1 MRPCPDLA
9 LRLARFRR
17 CRNGTVGVLF
27 GVLLPIL
34 AMGAVGVAELAEVM
48 QAKARLQR
56 NVDAAAIQGAG
67 EFGVDQSAATTERAR
82 LYADGMAESLRLRWT
97 VASTATVEA
106 ASRTVTVR
114 QTANRA
120 SFFGSLLP
128 PGGWTIAATATAI
141 RTARKPL
148 CVLGT
153 RGGGPLDTG
162 QDSIALQTS
171 SAITASDCLVQSNAN
186 LTAGPG
192 TALSAGEAR
201 AVGSAAGP
209 IRPAPVTDAPPM
221 IDPFA
226 GMRLDVPSL
235 LCDSL
240 ALSIGSGTFRLNPGV
255 HCGAVALLGTANLV
269 LAPGEHFF
277 VGPGLS
283 VGGQSTV
290 TGSDVVVVL
299 KNLLA
304 AQITGEAVLNLEGRK
319 SGPYAGFVLIADRS
333 YIGDVEISTSNARKL
348 VGTIY
353 LPNASLTVNGTNN
366 RIADQSPWTVVVART
381 IRTLGSANLVINAGY
396 TASSVPVPAGVGPA
410 KDQPVRLT
418 Q

>member
-1 MRPCPDLA
+1 MRLCPDLA
-9 LRLARFRR
+9 LCLARFRR
-17 CRNGTVGVLF
+17 CRSGTVGMLF

-34 AMGAVGVAELAEVM
+34 AVGAVGVAELAEVM
-48 QAKARLQR
+48 QAKAKLQR

-67 EFGVDQSAATTERAR
+67 EFGVDQSAATTERTR
-82 LYADGMAESLRLRWT
+82 LYADAMAEALRLRWT

-128 PGGWTIAATATAI
+128 PGGWTIAATATAV

-148 CVLGT
+148 CVLGL
-153 RGGGPLDTG
+153 RGGGLLDLG
-162 QDSIALQTS
+162 QDSIALQSS
-171 SAITASDCLVQSNAN
+171 SAITANDCLVQSNAN

-192 TALSAGEAR
+192 TTLSAGEAR
-201 AVGSAAGP
+201 AVGSANGP
-209 IRPAPVTDAPPM
+209 IRPAAVTDAPSM
-221 IDPFA
+221 ADPFA
-226 GMRLDVPSL
+226 AMRLDAPSL

-240 ALSIGSGTFRLNPGV
+240 ALSLGSGTFYLNPGV
-255 HCGAVALLGTANLV
+255 HCGAIALLGTASLV

-290 TGSDVVVVL
+290 TGTDVVLVL

-304 AQITGEAVLNLEGRK
+304 AQVTGEAVLNLEGRK
-319 SGPYAGFVLIADRS
+319 SGPFAGFVLIADRS
-333 YIGDVEISTSNARKL
+333 YVGDVEISTTNARKL

-366 RIADQSPWTVVVART
+366 KVADQSPWTVVVART
-381 IRTLGSANLVINAGY
+381 IRTLGSASLVINAGY
-396 TASSVPVPAGVGPA
+396 TTSGVPVPAGVGPA
-410 KDQPVRLT
+410 RDQPVRLA